1 MNKVR
6 ALREKNNMTQT
17 ELAEKSGVSLR
28 TIQRIE
34 KGGPLKGFTLN
45 SIANTLLVSP
55 DELIKHGEQKQ
66 NFERSKLINL
76 SILAGLIIPYGGIIF
91 PLILTTKTKDLENKF
106 IGKRI
111 VEVQIILT
119 IVFSLIFIAIPFL
132 QKFLAVKQ
140 PLFIIAII
148 LFLVLKL
155 FIVIKNGITLN
166 QRNSLSI
173 YLKNRFL

>member
-6 ALREKNNMTQT
+6 TLREKNNMTQT

-34 KGGPLKGFTLN
+34 KGGALKGFTLN
-45 SIANTLLVSP
+45 SIANTLLVSA
-55 DELIKHGEQKQ
+55 DELIEHAEIIQ
-66 NFERSKLINL
+66 NFERAKLINL
-76 SILAGLIIPYGGIIF
+76 SVLAGFVIPYGGIIF
-91 PLILTTKTKDLENKF
+91 PLILTAKTKDLENKN

-119 IVFSLIFIAIPFL
+119 MAFSIIFIAIPFL
-132 QKFLAVKQ
+132 QKFLAIKQ

-155 FIVIKNGITLN
+155 FIVIKNGIALN